1 MQVSEI
7 STDAVSKV
15 TKAVNKVENKV
26 DKVEGKVLQIGNDT
40 ALTVTKVDKL
50 NISLKTFIKVMTDVV
65 VPIENTTAGSKEQIN
80 NLQELVEFLEEEE
93 ERAEMEIDNDRKRKP
108 PPDIEDVLR
117 GEGSKKYL
125 Q

>member
-1 MQVSEI
+1 M
-7 STDAVSKV
+7 
-15 TKAVNKVENKV
+15 ENKV
-26 DKVEGKVLQIGNDT
+26 DKVEGNVLQIGNDT

-65 VPIENTTAGSKEQIN
+65 VPIENTTAGSKEQRK

-108 PPDIEDVLR
+108 PPDIEEVLR
-117 GEGSKKYL
+117 GESSKKYL

>member
-1 MQVSEI
+1 
-7 STDAVSKV
+7 
-15 TKAVNKVENKV
+15 
-26 DKVEGKVLQIGNDT
+26 
-40 ALTVTKVDKL
+40 
-50 NISLKTFIKVMTDVV
+50 MTDVV
-65 VPIENTTAGSKEQIN
+65 VPIENTTAGSKEQRN

-117 GEGSKKYL
+117 GECRKQYL